1 MNRIVNAIDRRAD
14 GVIGRAIAGTRCH
27 HCRRPIRTSRYQVV
41 IHPLWGPITL
51 HRRCVHPVRRTRRA
65 DVLLYGGL
73 LFATGGLFAALII
86 MQVPA

>member
-1 MNRIVNAIDRRAD
+1 VNRLIRAIDVHAD

-27 HCRRPIRTSRYQVV
+27 HCRKAIRTSRYRVV
-41 IHPLWGPITL
+41 IHPVWGPVSL
-51 HRRCVHPVRRTRRA
+51 HPRCIHPVRRTRRA
-65 DVLLYGGL
+65 DVLIYGGL